1 MIKKKSIIGVLTK
14 FAQGVINFDI
24 IFGLASIHSIGI
36 AFLTTTA
43 NLTN

>member
-14 FAQGVINFDI
+14 FAQRI
-24 IFGLASIHSIGI
+24 IDFGIVSGLASIHSIGI

-43 NLTN
+43 DLTN